1 MYSEAGLLPLNRNPE
16 SEHETTTT
24 FNNTKVW
31 TSVSTTSQHLNKI
44 SQIPVLESEG
54 MVPRERALLRR
65 PGKEEGDALR
75 SRIP

>member
-16 SEHETTTT
+16 SENETITT
-24 FNNTKVW
+24 FNTAKQFGLL
-31 TSVSTTSQHLNKI
+31 SSQPVSNI

-75 SRIP
+75 SRGL